1 MTKKSHELTTRINE
15 KIEALA
21 SLTDAAAQSESVI
34 EFMKTLAKFYAYSL
48 NNVFLIM
55 IQNPDASRVAGYM
68 DWKNKFKRQVKKG
81 EHGITILAPSKYKR
95 CNLAPSDP
103 EFDPNS
109 KSYVIKGFRAVT
121 VFDIEQT
128 EGEDLPEA
136 PNWKSP
142 EKNEELTARLIEF
155 AEKNQ
160 IKVEISEDLPEGAQ
174 GCSTGGLIK
183 LAPEAGTKT
192 LIHELAHEL
201 LHQENKTTSAV
212 MELEAE
218 SIAFV
223 VGYTF
228 GLKDL
233 ASPNYLALWEA
244 DAAKIREKASR
255 IRETAI
261 LIIRG
266 VS

>member
-1 MTKKSHELTTRINE
+1 M
-15 KIEALA
+15 
-21 SLTDAAAQSESVI
+21 
-34 EFMKTLAKFYAYSL
+34 F
-48 NNVFLIM
+48 
-55 IQNPDASRVAGYM
+55 
-68 DWKNKFKRQVKKG
+68 
-81 EHGITILAPSKYKR
+81 
-95 CNLAPSDP
+95 
-103 EFDPNS
+103 
-109 KSYVIKGFRAVT
+109 FR
-121 VFDIEQT
+121 
-128 EGEDLPEA
+128 
-136 PNWKSP
+136 S
-142 EKNEELTARLIEF
+142 
-155 AEKNQ
+155 
-160 IKVEISEDLPEGAQ
+160 
-174 GCSTGGLIK
+174 
-183 LAPEAGTKT
+183 PEAGTKT